1 MNRQA
6 AMLAAHREE
15 CARMIVLAAR
25 REAKLAWYYTY
36 CGALEFARDADIISE
51 FEYTALANSW
61 EDYGRATIER
71 GAQR

>member
-1 MNRQA
+1 MSRQT

-15 CARMIVLAAR
+15 SARMIV
-25 REAKLAWYYTY
+25 
-36 CGALEFARDADIISE
+36 
-51 FEYTALANSW
+51 LANSW